1 MRTLAN
7 LLRMIKFSHTVF
19 ALPFALMGAV
29 LAAGGLPSLHSL
41 LWILVAMA
49 GARTLAMTFNRLVDR
64 KIDAMNPRTAGR
76 EMPRGIVTTP
86 HAVLMIVGSL
96 ALFEFACFRLNPLC
110 LKLSPAALLVILG
123 YSFTKRFTAYS
134 HLVLGLSLAIAP
146 VGAWIAVRG
155 SLGLPVLLLG
165 LAVFFW
171 VAGFDI
177 LYAIQDIDFDRKA
190 GLYSIP
196 GRVGVGSSLVI
207 ARVFHLLTVALL
219 FLQVPLLALGVY
231 YLAGLGIVSGLLL
244 YEHALVREDDLSRL
258 DLAFFKMNGY
268 ISVTIFAFTL
278 LDLLLSGR
286 TLP

>member
-29 LAAGGLPSLHSL
+29 LAAGGLPPVHSL
-41 LWILVAMA
+41 FWILMAMI

-64 KIDAMNPRTAGR
+64 KIDALNPRTADR

-86 HAVLMIVGSL
+86 QALLMICGSL
-96 ALFEFACFRLNPLC
+96 ALFEFACYQLNPLC
-110 LKLSPAALLVILG
+110 LKLSPVALLVVLG

-155 SLGLPVLLLG
+155 SLDLPVLLLG

-177 LYAIQDIDFDRKA
+177 LYAIQDIDFDRKT

-196 GRVGVGSSLVI
+196 SRVGVGSSLVI
-207 ARVFHLLTVALL
+207 ARIFHLLTVALL
-219 FLQVPLLALGVY
+219 SLEIPLLSLGIY
-231 YLAGLGIVSGLLL
+231 YLAGLAIVSGLLL
-244 YEHALVREDDLSRL
+244 YEHAIVRKEDLSRL
-258 DLAFFKMNGY
+258 DMAFFKMNGY
-268 ISVTIFAFTL
+268 ISVTIFTFTL
-278 LDLLLSGR
+278 LDLWL
-286 TLP
+286 

>member
-1 MRTLAN
+1 MLRTLSN

-29 LAAGGLPSLHSL
+29 LAAGGLPSIRSL
-41 LWILVAMA
+41 LWILVAMV

-64 KIDAMNPRTAGR
+64 KIDALNPRTADR
-76 EMPRGIVTTP
+76 EMPRGIVTIP
-86 HAVLMIVGSL
+86 QAVLMIVGSL

-110 LKLSPAALLVILG
+110 LKLSPVALLIILG
-123 YSFTKRFTAYS
+123 YSFTKRFTSCS
-134 HLVLGLSLAIAP
+134 HLVLGLSLALAP

-155 SLGLPVLLLG
+155 SLDFPVLLLG

-190 GLYSIP
+190 GLHSIP
-196 GRVGVGSSLVI
+196 GKVGVGSSLII
-207 ARVFHLLTVALL
+207 ARIFHLLTVVLL
-219 FLQVPLLALGVY
+219 SLEIPLLALGFY
-231 YLAGLGIVSGLLL
+231 YLAGLGIISGLLF
-244 YEHALVREDDLSRL
+244 YEHSIVREEDLSRL
-258 DLAFFKMNGY
+258 DMAFFKMNGY

-278 LDLLLSGR
+278 LDLWL
-286 TLP
+286 

>member
-1 MRTLAN
+1 MIRTFVD

-29 LAAGGLPSLHSL
+29 LAARGLPSGHVLF
-41 LWILVAMA
+41 WILMAMI

-64 KIDAMNPRTAGR
+64 KIDAANPRTADR
-76 EMPRGIVTTP
+76 EMPRGIVTLP
-86 HAVLMIVGSL
+86 QAVWMIVGSL
-96 ALFEFACFRLNPLC
+96 LLFVFACARLNPLC
-110 LKLSPAALLVILG
+110 LMLSPFALLVILG

-155 SLGLPVLLLG
+155 NLELPVLLIG

-190 GLYSIP
+190 GLYSLP

-207 ARVFHLLTVALL
+207 ARIFHLLTVVLL
-219 FLQVPLLALGVY
+219 TLEIPMLSLGIY
-231 YLAGLGIVSGLLL
+231 YLAGLAIVSGLLF
-244 YEHALVREDDLSRL
+244 YEHAIIREDDLSRL
-258 DLAFFKMNGY
+258 DMAFFKMNGY
-268 ISVTIFAFTL
+268 ISVTLFAFTL
-278 LDLLLSGR
+278 LDLWL
-286 TLP
+286 